1 MQGEQE
7 WRGKQRRTGACLSLP
22 GGFFPSGV
30 LLKCMK
36 ILVQDRQTN
45 AFLTGDKRWVRQL
58 DYARTFS
65 TSLEALR
72 FCVDTKLTNMDVLVC
87 YPGTKS
93 NLRLPLC

>member
-1 MQGEQE
+1 VT
-7 WRGKQRRTGACLSLP
+7 RRATASGACLSQP

-30 LLKCMK
+30 HLKRMK

-45 AFLTGDKRWVRQL
+45 AFLTRDKRWVRQL
-58 DYARTFS
+58 DYACTFS

-72 FCVDTKLTNMDVLVC
+72 FCHDTKLTNMDVLVC
-87 YPGTKS
+87 YPGTKT

>member
-1 MQGEQE
+1 VTG
-7 WRGKQRRTGACLSLP
+7 RATANGACLGQP

-30 LLKCMK
+30 LSKCMK

-65 TSLEALR
+65 TSIEALR

>member
-1 MQGEQE
+1 MAG
-7 WRGKQRRTGACLSLP
+7 RFLP
-22 GGFFPSGV
+22 VRHF
-30 LLKCMK
+30 LKCMK
-36 ILVQDRQTN
+36 ILILDRQTN

-87 YPGTKS
+87 YPGTKT